1 MRQLTS
7 DEQRTIEAFID
18 KGKEDGSQLPGMSYE
33 DGLEA
38 MLMLMDDNLTVA
50 EVVNEQNHGN
60 NNCFTTNI
68 QYNTRLISK
77 LCMVSRSI

>member
-50 EVVNEQNHGN
+50 EVVNE
-60 NNCFTTNI
+60 
-68 QYNTRLISK
+68 
-77 LCMVSRSI
+77 